1 MEKESKTAEEG
12 VLKKINER
20 TKKLLNQPVSKR
32 IGELLKKEGDLERK
46 LNEEKRVAAEKR
58 QPDMGL

>member
-46 LNEEKRVAAEKR
+46 RNEEKRVAAEKR